1 MSGRVVITGGAEL
14 TPSSEF
20 RALSRTPLNSLFDL
34 GQWDHRGTGE
44 GRGGVGR
51 VGVSGVKSLI
61 WTGLLVSVSYAAL
74 PTQGS
79 TTKSG
84 VAVRL

>member
-1 MSGRVVITGGAEL
+1 MITVGGEL

-34 GQWDHRGTGE
+34 GQWDHSGRGE
-44 GRGGVGR
+44 GW

-61 WTGLLVSVSYAAL
+61 WAGLLVSVSYAAL
-74 PTQGS
+74 PTQG
-79 TTKSG
+79 TATKSG